1 MCYVCKRATQ
11 LLQVLVV
18 FHQLWQEMS
27 IIDEEEEEAASKSS
41 TVLVS
46 PDQRG
51 GVMSQSL
58 LRGDAAGENH
68 LAPCEQGETS
78 VTTDMGKDD
87 DDSNSSE
94 SSSESDEDDL

>member
-1 MCYVCKRATQ
+1 MCYVCKCATQ

-27 IIDEEEEEAASKSS
+27 IIDEEEEAASKSS
-41 TVLVS
+41 TVSVS
-46 PDQRG
+46 PDRRG
-51 GVMSQSL
+51 GVMSQSP
-58 LRGDAAGENH
+58 LRGDSAGENH
-68 LAPCEQGETS
+68 LASCEQGETT

-87 DDSNSSE
+87 DDSSSLE